1 MKKKPLIS
9 IVITYYRKKKF
20 IEKTINS
27 ILSQT
32 YKNYELILVYDDEDK
47 KEINFLK
54 KILTKIKRKK
64 IIINSK
70 NLGVAKSRNIA
81 IKKSKGS
88 YIAFI
93 DSDDIWKKNK
103 LYNQLNFMQKN
114 SYYFTFTSYGII
126 NEIDKV
132 IEERKVFFDANY
144 NNLYYSNFIG
154 LNTVM
159 IHKKLISKISFPSL
173 KTQEDFAL
181 WLKLARNGFKLKHL
195 KQSLSFWRK
204 SKKSLS
210 TNTFQKISDAFKL
223 YYFYEKKNFIFSIYS
238 VLVLSYNKFIKSFN

>member
-9 IVITYYRKKKF
+9 IVITYYRKRKF

-32 YKNYELILVYDDEDK
+32 YKNYELIFVYDDK
-47 KEINFLK
+47 VKNEINFLK

-70 NLGVAKSRNIA
+70 NLGVAKARNIA
-81 IKKSKGS
+81 IKRSKGL

-93 DSDDIWKKNK
+93 DSDDLWKKNK
-103 LYNQLNFMQKN
+103 LYNQLDFMQKN

-126 NEIDKV
+126 DEKGKV
-132 IEERKVFFDANY
+132 IGERNVFFDANY

-181 WLKLARNGFKLKHL
+181 WLKLARNGFNLKHL

-238 VLVLSYNKFIKSFN
+238 VLVLSYNKIIKSFN

>member
-9 IVITYYRKKKF
+9 IVITYYRKRKF

-32 YKNYELILVYDDEDK
+32 YKNYELIFVYDDEVK
-47 KEINFLK
+47 NEINFLK

-70 NLGVAKSRNIA
+70 NLGVAKARNIA
-81 IKKSKGS
+81 IKRSKGL

-93 DSDDIWKKNK
+93 DSDDLWKKNK

-126 NEIDKV
+126 DEKDKV
-132 IEERKVFFDANY
+132 IGERKVFFDANY

-159 IHKKLISKISFPSL
+159 IHKRLISKISFPSL

-195 KQSLSFWRK
+195 NQSLSFWRK

-238 VLVLSYNKFIKSFN
+238 VLVLSYNKIIKSFN